1 MWVPRCIVAAISM
14 LVLTS
19 TPAVV
24 EGTCE
29 CADVCPAYDADRRL
43 RDKCWIHTPRCDN
56 RLAAEYLPYNMECDG
71 YCVCNMFG
79 CNCDGCEQ
87 VAGGC
92 GWTEQTQARMD
103 TDNKENEDNCA
114 DFRTFT
120 SLSAEGKR
128 DFLAEKYCVEDEKVV
143 VEDIYELIRAEVL
156 SKLDDDG
163 SVLTCALFN
172 KSYVDVRHLTLCKDK
187 HQDGEL

>member
-1 MWVPRCIVAAISM
+1 MWVHRCIVAAISM

-24 EGTCE
+24 EGTCH
-29 CADVCPAYDADRRL
+29 CV
-43 RDKCWIHTPRCDN
+43 DKCPNYVWTQRLCWIVNKHCDN
-56 RLAAEYLPYNMECDG
+56 NKAAEQRPLCAG
-71 YCVCNMFG
+71 YCVCNVWG
-79 CNCDGCEQ
+79 CNCDGCES
-87 VAGGC
+87 VAGAC
-92 GWTEQTQARMD
+92 GWTEQMQARMD
-103 TDNKENEDNCA
+103 TENEDVCA

-128 DFLAEKYCVEDEKVV
+128 DFLAEKYCADEDQVV

-156 SKLDDDG
+156 LKLDDGG

-172 KSYVDVRHLTLCKDK
+172 KSYVDVRHLTLCNDK

>member
-1 MWVPRCIVAAISM
+1 MDGTKAGTNGHGKRC
-14 LVLTS
+14 
-19 TPAVV
+19 
-24 EGTCE
+24 E
-29 CADVCPAYDADRRL
+29 DV
-43 RDKCWIHTPRCDN
+43 
-56 RLAAEYLPYNMECDG
+56 
-71 YCVCNMFG
+71 
-79 CNCDGCEQ
+79 
-87 VAGGC
+87 
-92 GWTEQTQARMD
+92 
-103 TDNKENEDNCA
+103 CA

-128 DFLAEKYCVEDEKVV
+128 DFLAEKYCAEDEKNA

-156 SKLDDDG
+156 LKLDDDG

>member
-1 MWVPRCIVAAISM
+1 MGPPLHRVAAISM

-24 EGTCE
+24 EGTCQ
-29 CADVCPAYDADRRL
+29 CADVYPNYDWESSHYWDHL
-43 RDKCWIHTPRCDN
+43 CWLNNKHCDN
-56 RLAAEYLPYNMECDG
+56 NKAAKNIPKCAG
-71 YCVCNMFG
+71 YCVCNTFG
-79 CNCDGCEQ
+79 CNCDGCEL

-92 GWTEQTQARMD
+92 DYGRRMFD
-103 TDNKENEDNCA
+103 DKEDEDVCA

-128 DFLAEKYCVEDEKVV
+128 DFLAEKYCAEDNKVV
-143 VEDIYELIRAEVL
+143 VEDIYELLLAEVL
-156 SKLDDDG
+156 LKLDDG

-172 KSYVDVRHLTLCKDK
+172 KSYVDVSHLKLCTDK
-187 HQDGEL
+187 HNDGEL

>member
-1 MWVPRCIVAAISM
+1 MLMCAQVMETPIVA
-14 LVLTS
+14 
-19 TPAVV
+19 
-24 EGTCE
+24 G
-29 CADVCPAYDADRRL
+29 L
-43 RDKCWIHTPRCDN
+43 RHKKKCDN
-56 RLAAEYLPYNMECDG
+56 NIVKHDQTVCAG
-71 YCVCNMFG
+71 YCVCNTFG
-79 CNCDGCEQ
+79 CNCDGGCEL

-103 TDNKENEDNCA
+103 TEDVCA

-120 SLSAEGKR
+120 SLSTEGKR
-128 DFLAEKYCVEDEKVV
+128 DFLAEKYCVEDEKVM

-156 SKLDDDG
+156 SKLDGG